1 MDLIPETYDEQDLEK
16 ENTIK
21 LLADAMD
28 RGESYSCGNFTI
40 LAKIIQVND
49 GDLEYQKKHAVVYD
63 SQANILITGELGLR
77 FIGENMYS
85 AEIIDELKKDNR
97 LPDLWE
103 PELIEKN
110 DKYSEFLAGDAETI
124 GACTELINEDYIAK
138 IQERIQHNTT
148 FLEELK
154 GIKDDLDPAD
164 LNFGESYLTLETAIT
179 ELEEKVKKL
188 RNLLE
193 FGTSDL
199 KGLY

>member
-1 MDLIPETYDEQDLEK
+1 MEFDGEIPETQDYDKEK
-16 ENTIK
+16 LIK
-21 LLADAMD
+21 LLADSME
-28 RGESYSCGNFTI
+28 RGEIYSCGNFTI
-40 LAKIIQVND
+40 FAKIININD
-49 GDLEYQKKHAVVYD
+49 GDLEYQKKFAVVYD
-63 SQANILITGELGLR
+63 RQADMLITGELGLR

-85 AEIIDELKKDNR
+85 AEIVYELQKEDR
-97 LPDLWE
+97 LLDLWD

-110 DKYSEFLAGDAETI
+110 NKYSEFLTGDAETI
-124 GACTELINEDYIAK
+124 GACSELVNEDYISK
-138 IQERIQHNTT
+138 IEERIHHNST
-148 FLEELK
+148 FLDELK

-199 KGLY
+199 KDLY